1 MQNDQLLYG
10 VQLEKDGEHIET
22 YYSYHWTGKS
32 QLNVNIHVY
41 RLLTN
46 YKLYRCQMPSA
57 DN

>member
-32 QLNVNIHVY
+32 QLNVNIHV
-41 RLLTN
+41 
-46 YKLYRCQMPSA
+46 
-57 DN
+57 